1 MAGLAGIS
9 EILTN
14 GTSPTLDG
22 EGAPLFWR
30 MQIVAWLT
38 LATLGFLIR
47 YVAYGSAAV
56 ALLLTVLLDL
66 LGFALTSVAA
76 LLHAR
81 HPGGN
86 RIQVVVCAALLCV
99 GTSALLALLGVEV
112 QNTLLP
118 DAAPYAL
125 RNRVPMAFIYF
136 LGVFCIWTLVYF
148 AARAELQART
158 ERLHALR
165 AQTRALQLE
174 LEHLHLQIEPHF
186 LFNSLNTIV
195 AEIHDRPA
203 IAEEMTR
210 RLAAYLRY
218 SLSQRNNAICALR
231 DELGAVETYLG
242 IQALRFDN
250 HFKYHLDID
259 PAALDMGI
267 PHMTLQGLAENAIK
281 HGERAE
287 DGPFRIHIRAH
298 RVADALTIEVDNPG
312 RLDRPFDPMHTG
324 VGLSNLSQ
332 RLALHYPGRHRFA
345 LEQRAERTV
354 ATLYIEGTSCFA

>member
-1 MAGLAGIS
+1 MKKFRSNGGH
-9 EILTN
+9 LTHEAEAV
-14 GTSPTLDG
+14 S
-22 EGAPLFWR
+22 LFWR
-30 MQIVAWLT
+30 MQVGAWLI
-38 LATLGFLIR
+38 LAALGFLIR

-56 ALLLTVLLDL
+56 ALLLTLLLDT

-76 LLHAR
+76 LVYGR
-81 HPGGN
+81 HPGAN
-86 RIQVVVCAALLCV
+86 RIQTAVSAALLCV
-99 GTSALLALLGVEV
+99 GASALLALLGVEI
-112 QNTLLP
+112 QNALLP

-148 AARAELQART
+148 AARAELQVRA
-158 ERLHALR
+158 ERLQALR

-231 DELGAVETYLG
+231 DELAAVETYLG
-242 IQALRFDN
+242 IQALRFDDR
-250 HFKYHLDID
+250 FKYQLDID

-281 HGERAE
+281 HGKRDDDA
-287 DGPFRIHIRAH
+287 PFRIHIRA
-298 RVADALTIEVDNPG
+298 RRAADALTIEMDNPG
-312 RLDRPFDPMHTG
+312 RLERPFDPMHTG
-324 VGLSNLSQ
+324 VGLNNLSQ
-332 RLALHYPGRHRFA
+332 RLALHYPGRHRFS

>member
-1 MAGLAGIS
+1 MRGI
-9 EILTN
+9 TPR
-14 GTSPTLDG
+14 GTTPLQDA
-22 EGAPLFWR
+22 EGPILFWR
-30 MQIVAWLT
+30 VQIAAWLM
-38 LATLGFLIR
+38 LAVLGFCIR
-47 YVAYGSAAV
+47 YVAYGSAMV
-56 ALLLTVLLDL
+56 ALVLTLLMDT
-66 LGFALTSVAA
+66 LGFGLTSTAA

-81 HPGGN
+81 HPGAN
-86 RIQVVVCAALLCV
+86 RVQTAICAALLCV
-99 GTSALLALLGVEV
+99 GASALMAKLGVET
-112 QNTLLP
+112 QNALVP
-118 DAAPYAL
+118 DYAPYAL

-148 AARAELQART
+148 AARAEMKARA
-158 ERLHALR
+158 ERLQALR

-242 IQALRFDN
+242 IQALRFDDR
-250 HFKYHLDID
+250 FKYQLDID

-281 HGERAE
+281 HGKLDDDA
-287 DGPFRIHIRAH
+287 PFRIHIRA
-298 RVADALTIEVDNPG
+298 RREADVLTIEMDNPG
-312 RLDRPFDPMHTG
+312 RLERPFDPLHSG

-332 RLALHYPGRHRFA
+332 RLALHYPGRHRFS
-345 LEQRAERTV
+345 LEQRDERTV
-354 ATLYIEGTSCFA
+354 ATLYIQGTSCFA